1 VVLASKGRFD
11 RALSARQRSARR
23 LPSEASISRDEFMEA
38 TTDLWEIPAESATR
52 VGHPS
57 PFPVE
62 LPERL
67 IHLFTYRDDL
77 VLDPFMGSGTTAV
90 AALRT
95 QRHFVGY
102 DTDPGYVL
110 RSKERLE
117 AEHLRLA
124 RQSGPGLD
132 PHRVVLPGC
141 PDDSS
146 EEDDVQVQAM
156 REGRAARDLARLT
169 VEQCGFVA
177 IEQDVSYPE
186 GVEVGVL
193 AQDLSGRLWHFD
205 VAGAFTSSRPG
216 LQRAEVLWKALG
228 KAAVLAGTYPEIPL
242 VLLTTDAP
250 TRGSAGEAALHALCG
265 TGKPIH
271 DVIVLTR
278 SDDLRRLRDMARSAG
293 GRKVPQLLSP

>member
-1 VVLASKGRFD
+1 V
-11 RALSARQRSARR
+11 
-23 LPSEASISRDEFMEA
+23 ASISRDEFMEA

-52 VGHPS
+52 VGHPA

-67 IHLFTYRDDL
+67 IQLFTYRDDL

-102 DTDPGYVL
+102 DTDPDYVL
-110 RSKERLE
+110 RSKQRLE
-117 AEHLRLA
+117 AERVSLGC
-124 RQSGPGLD
+124 QTDPGLE

-141 PDDSS
+141 PDDGL
-146 EEDDVQVQAM
+146 EEDDDRVRAM
-156 REGRAARDLARLT
+156 RQGRAARDLARLT
-169 VEQCGFVA
+169 VEHCGFVA
-177 IEQDVSYPE
+177 VEQDLSYPE
-186 GVEVGVL
+186 GVDVGVL
-193 AQDLSGRLWHFD
+193 AQDLRGRLWHFD
-205 VAGAFTSSRPG
+205 VAGGFTSSRPG

-228 KAAVLAGTYPEIPL
+228 KAAVLAGAHPEIGL
-242 VLLTTDAP
+242 VVLTTDAP
-250 TRGSAGEAALHALCG
+250 SKGSAGEAALRTLCG

-278 SDDLRRLRDMARSAG
+278 SDDLRRLRDLACGAG
-293 GRKVPQLLSP
+293 GRKDLEP